1 MEEQKLRVTRCQDA
15 VWITIDREHRRNAI
29 DDATVLAISAALAQ
43 AEAEDARAV
52 VLTGAGTRAF
62 CAGADLAPGS
72 GSFQYD
78 FSRPGVP
85 LVRLLAQARACPL
98 PLIARVNGHVMA
110 GGMGLL
116 AMCDLAIAA
125 DHARFG
131 LPEVRVGLFPMQ
143 VMAVLHR
150 LVPARVLAEMALTG
164 EPIDAAEAWRVG
176 LVNHV
181 VPGAELDAKVE
192 WLLGRLR
199 DKSPTGIRRG
209 KVAMRQIEAM
219 TLEQS
224 LAFMEAQIGLL
235 SMTEDATEGRAAFVE
250 KRPPRFSGR

>member
-1 MEEQKLRVTRCQDA
+1 VEAAALLVERRGEV
-15 VWITIDREHRRNAI
+15 VWITIDREARRNAI
-29 DDATVLAISAALAQ
+29 TDAVVGGIAAALAR

-52 VLTGAGTRAF
+52 VLTGAGERAF
-62 CAGADLAPGS
+62 CAGADLAPDS
-72 GSFQYD
+72 GSFRYD
-78 FSRPGVP
+78 FSRAGVP
-85 LVRLLAQARACPL
+85 LVRLLRQARDCPL

-116 AMCDLAIAA
+116 GMCDLAVAA

-143 VMAVLHR
+143 VMTVLHR
-150 LVPARVLAEMALTG
+150 LLPARVLAEMALTG
-164 EPIDAAEAWRVG
+164 EPIDAAEALRIG

-181 VPGAELDAKVE
+181 VPAVGLDAKVE
-192 WLLGRLR
+192 WLLGRLL

-209 KVAMRQIEAM
+209 KTAMRQIEAM

-235 SMTEDATEGRAAFVE
+235 SLTEDAAEGRAAFNE

>member
-1 MEEQKLRVTRCQDA
+1 MEQPPLRVERRGE
-15 VWITIDREHRRNAI
+15 VMWITIDREARRNAVT
-29 DDATVLAISAALAQ
+29 DAVVLGIGAALER
-43 AEAEDARAV
+43 AEVEDARAV
-52 VLTGAGTRAF
+52 VLTGAGERAF
-62 CAGADLAPGS
+62 CAGADLAPDS
-72 GSFQYD
+72 GSFRFD
-78 FSRPGVP
+78 FSRAGAP
-85 LVRLLAQARACPL
+85 LVRLLRRARECPL

-116 AMCDLAIAA
+116 GMCDLAVAA

-143 VMAVLHR
+143 VMTVLHR
-150 LVPARVLAEMALTG
+150 LLPARVLAEMALTG
-164 EPIDAAEAWRVG
+164 EPIDAAEARRIG

-181 VPGAELDAKVE
+181 VAAAELDAKVD
-192 WLLGRLR
+192 WLLGRLL

-209 KVAMRQIEAM
+209 KAAMHQIEAM

-224 LAFMEAQIGLL
+224 LAFMEAEIGLL
-235 SMTEDATEGRAAFVE
+235 SLTEDAAEGRAAFNE